1 MSADTQVPS
10 IPGLTKGSPL
20 SIWNMLRGGTV
31 TIILGLTKVH
41 NMNGYNHWSFNAL
54 LSNIKPEMD

>member
-1 MSADTQVPS
+1 MSVDTQVPS
-10 IPGLTKGSPL
+10 IPGLTKDSL
-20 SIWNMLRGGTV
+20 LLIWNMLLGGIV

-54 LSNIKPEMD
+54 LSNIKMD